1 MQAKRVPGQECKLRR
16 CELIATELFSHRKPF
31 HDLKM
36 EAQGKEEETY
46 ILVEY
51 AFEYTAKDGRLVSIK
66 PNERYVLL
74 KRTNDHWWHV
84 RKSKETRPFYI
95 PAKYVRELPPMAQTE
110 PPSENLPPTTLLENA
125 DLRASIGVAQE
136 QPPEYEYRFVSAA
149 QACEV
154 QKTDMNEPRD
164 SSQAHCVSSQAGLE
178 VPLDVGK
185 KVLPPV
191 YGTVRATPGSLR
203 TSHGCL
209 KPHCPTGPNC
219 SRVGYNHSAE
229 YIRPT
234 VSLDD
239 LARFTSH
246 SQAGMEDLGL
256 YKAAS
261 WGHPRTLLKSNSENF
276 CKPAVE
282 EVKQAV
288 KEWVTDLCARQHTEA
303 DPVYV
308 NLQELQKELSTAAAA
323 STDCIHQ
330 PHVDSLPSNWETHK
344 DTESGQLFYYNP
356 VTGQTTWDYP
366 VDGSVEGV
374 SPTHSRSSSL
384 TLSPAAPPEWD
395 QYVDQVTGQVFF
407 YNTATGE
414 TSWDAPVAGD
424 TLSYP
429 EMQPALAPYSPADR
443 RPPTPETDYP
453 DLSPDELDRY
463 PEEDY
468 SPVGSFSCV
477 PSPNHSWGSCSNQD
491 GLVVDSDMVPMPCH
505 HHSTSSGSSL
515 DSSTFGIW
523 PTNQSAFSPPKEE
536 QFETLEKAGM
546 LHRTKTAEK
555 GKRLRKNWSSSW
567 TVLQGGVLT
576 FFKDSKH
583 SASGSVKHPSVLSSP
598 EHTVELRGAMLSW
611 APKDK
616 SSKKHVLELKTRE
629 GSEYL
634 IQHDS
639 ETIISMWQKAIAD
652 SISRLPMDFPL
663 EDNGESATDLGS
675 KEQVGSNREKEGEK
689 KSPASWHSSSSLNT
703 ESESSKVR
711 NKLRKFLLRRPTL
724 QSLRERGYI
733 KDQVFGCPL
742 QTLCDREKSTVPQF
756 VRMCIRTVENRGL
769 DIDGL
774 YRVSGNLAT
783 IQKLRYKVDRDERL
797 DLCESRWDDVHVIT
811 GALKLFFRELPE
823 PLFPFSHFN
832 KFIAAIKIPEPA
844 KRILHLRELVHSL
857 PAANR
862 DTMKAL
868 FQHLCRVIEFQ
879 KENRMSAQSIAI
891 VFGPTLLKP
900 EAEEGNMT
908 VHMVFQNQIVEQ
920 ILSQFS
926 YIFPES

>member
-1 MQAKRVPGQECKLRR
+1 
-16 CELIATELFSHRKPF
+16 
-31 HDLKM
+31 M
-36 EAQGKEEETY
+36 ESLGREEETY

-84 RKSKETRPFYI
+84 RKSKESRPFYI
-95 PAKYVRELPPMAQTE
+95 PAKYVRQLPPVAQTE

-125 DLRASIGVAQE
+125 DLRASIAVSPE
-136 QPPEYEYRFVSAA
+136 QPPEYEYRFVSTI
-149 QACEV
+149 QACEF
-154 QKTDMNEPRD
+154 QKPDTDEPFN
-164 SSQAHCVSSQAGLE
+164 SSQTHFASSQAGLG
-178 VPLDVGK
+178 VPLGVNK
-185 KVLPPV
+185 KVLPHISGESRDAP
-191 YGTVRATPGSLR
+191 ASL
-203 TSHGCL
+203 SASQGCL
-209 KPHCPTGPNC
+209 KPHCPTGP
-219 SRVGYNHSAE
+219 SSSWVGCTRSAE
-229 YIRPT
+229 HIRPT

-246 SQAGMEDLGL
+246 SHAGTGDLGL

-261 WGHPRTLLKSNSENF
+261 WGHPRPFLKSSSENL
-276 CKPAVE
+276 CKPRE
-282 EVKQAV
+282 ERAKLYQQNDTRPY
-288 KEWVTDLCARQHTEA
+288 EGRSQ

-308 NLQELQKELSTAAAA
+308 NLQELQKELSAAAA
-323 STDCIHQ
+323 PSADGTLQ
-330 PHVDSLPSNWETHK
+330 PCLGSPSPNWETHT
-344 DTESGQLFYYNP
+344 DTESGQVFYYNP
-356 VTGQTTWDYP
+356 VTGETTWDYP
-366 VDGSVEGV
+366 LDGSVDGA
-374 SPTHSRSSSL
+374 SPTHSCSSSL
-384 TLSPAAPPEWD
+384 TYSPAAPTEWD
-395 QYVDQVTGQVFF
+395 QYVDQVSGQVFF

-414 TSWDAPVAGD
+414 TSWDVPRAGD
-424 TLSYP
+424 PLSYP
-429 EMQPALAPYSPADR
+429 EMQPAVAPFSRVDQ

-468 SPVGSFSCV
+468 SPAGSYEHIAFSYV
-477 PSPNHSWGSCSNQD
+477 PSTYHSWGSCSNQD
-491 GLVVDSDMVPMPCH
+491 ALVVDSDMYPTEVPVPCRH
-505 HHSTSSGSSL
+505 HRSTSSGSSL
-515 DSSTFGIW
+515 DSNPFGTW
-523 PTNQSAFSPPKEE
+523 STNQSAFSPPREEE
-536 QFETLEKAGM
+536 QFKTLEKAGM

-567 TVLQGGVLT
+567 TVLEGGVLT
-576 FFKDSKH
+576 FFRDSKH

-598 EHTVELRGAMLSW
+598 EHTVDLRGAILSW

-639 ETIISMWQKAIAD
+639 ETIISTWQKAIAD
-652 SISRLPMDFPL
+652 SIGRLPTDFPP
-663 EDNGESATDLGS
+663 EDNGESSTGLGS
-675 KEQVGSNREKEGEK
+675 KEHIGSNREKESEK
-689 KSPASWHSSSSLNT
+689 KTPASWHSSSSLNT
-703 ESESSKVR
+703 DSEASKVR

-724 QSLRERGYI
+724 QSLRDRGYI

-756 VRMCIRTVENRGL
+756 VRMCIDTVENRGL
-769 DIDGL
+769 EIDGL

-783 IQKLRYKVDRDERL
+783 IQKLRYKVDHDERL
-797 DLCESRWDDVHVIT
+797 DLDGSRWDDVHVIT

-823 PLFPFSHFN
+823 PLFPFSHFD
-832 KFIAAIKIPEPA
+832 KFIAAIKIPELA
-844 KRILHLRELVHSL
+844 KRILHLRELVRSL
-857 PAANR
+857 PAANH
-862 DTMKAL
+862 DTMKFL
-868 FQHLCRVIEFQ
+868 FQHLCRVIEFR

-900 EAEEGNMT
+900 EAEEGSMT
-908 VHMVFQNQIVEQ
+908 MHMVFQNQIVEQ
-920 ILSQFS
+920 ILNQFS